1 MTAPLAPRLHVRP
14 PSGWL
19 NDPNGIGFWDGR
31 WHVMFQWNPNAPVHA
46 DVHWGHAS
54 SADLLTWRDEG
65 LALAPRPGSID
76 ATGAWSGV
84 AVVEDGAGAVGG
96 AGGAGGGGRGAGGG
110 GRGAGGGGRGAGGD
124 GRDAGGDGCGDDGDP
139 ARVED
144 VALVYTACRSDAR
157 DSGVAVARRAEGA
170 RFAAPDAWVA
180 PHPDGWRDVRD
191 PFVLDIAGE
200 RYAIQGAGR
209 LPRGGALLVYRV
221 PELDAPWELLGELS
235 VAEDLADGLPRDGD
249 AWECPQLVRV
259 GSDWVLVVS
268 WFTHEAGGVRQ
279 GVTAYVGSVAV
290 DDASVPRF
298 VARTGA
304 PLDLGPDFYAPQLV
318 VDRRDGIDRVLVW
331 GWSWEG
337 RGVGAD
343 LVPRGTATAGRC
355 GVVDPATNLT
365 TDDEVA
371 ARGWAGTLT
380 FPRELDVV
388 DGVARQVPARELA
401 GLRGSAVEVVRAG
414 DGWAT
419 VGLGPAFGA
428 RLVDGAAWELVL
440 AGSDGERCALA
451 GVSAGGMTVLVDGS
465 IVEVFDEAATHTRRV
480 YPRDGESWVLRARTA
495 EAVGGESGSAPEVW
509 ELRAPAEA

>member
-1 MTAPLAPRLHVRP
+1 MTDPLAPRLHVRP

-19 NDPNGIGFWDGR
+19 NDPNGIGCWDGR

-54 SADLLTWRDEG
+54 STDLLTWRDEQLG
-65 LALAPRPGSID
+65 LAPRPDSID

-84 AVVEDGAGAVGG
+84 AVVEDGARSVGG
-96 AGGAGGGGRGAGGG
+96 E
-110 GRGAGGGGRGAGGD
+110 
-124 GRDAGGDGCGDDGDP
+124 DA
-139 ARVED
+139 D

-157 DSGVAVARRAEGA
+157 DSGVAVAWRAEGRAGGHGGA
-170 RFAAPDAWVA
+170 RFVAPDAWVA

-191 PFVLDIAGE
+191 PFVLDLAGE

-209 LPRGGALLVYRV
+209 LPRGGAVLVYRV
-221 PELDAPWELLGELS
+221 PVLDGPWELLGELA

-268 WFTHEAGGVRQ
+268 WFTHELGGVRQ

-290 DDASVPRF
+290 DDTGVPRF

-318 VDRRDGIDRVLVW
+318 VDRRDGVERVLVW

-343 LVPRGTATAGRC
+343 LVPRGTVTSGSHGA
-355 GVVDPATNLT
+355 VDPATNLT

-380 FPRELDVV
+380 FPRELGVI
-388 DGVARQVPARELA
+388 DGIARQVPARELT
-401 GLRGSAVEVVRAG
+401 GLRGRPVEVARDG
-414 DGWAT
+414 DGWAA
-419 VGLGPAFGA
+419 VGLGAAFGA
-428 RLVDGAAWELVL
+428 RLGDGVAWELTL

-451 GVSAGGMTVLVDGS
+451 GVSAGETIVLVDGS
-465 IVEVFDEAATHTRRV
+465 IAEAFDDAGASTRRV

-495 EAVGGESGSAPEVW
+495 GAANGESGTAPEVW
-509 ELRAPAEA
+509 ELRVPA